1 MAPPTASWAAFSIVS
16 SASCHGFGAAYGL
29 TMNLLRRPLSYA
41 NVTATLARVFAM
53 SGGAMAASRYM
64 VNSTKQINPKV
75 LKALKGKT
83 GAAGS
88 IGAPGKEGPPGKE
101 GAQGVAGTNGTN
113 GTNGATNVVVRYV
126 EATTTTGSDGNAQA
140 NCNPGERATGGGVE
154 LDSGSSIKMWYFQ
167 PGGRPV
173 PNTQGATP
181 TGWYGSWWN
190 ETGSTDMVRV
200 YAICAS
206 P

>member
-1 MAPPTASWAAFSIVS
+1 
-16 SASCHGFGAAYGL
+16 
-29 TMNLLRRPLSYA
+29 MNFLRRPLSYA
-41 NVTATLARVFAM
+41 NVTATLALVFAM

-75 LKALKGKT
+75 LKALKGET
-83 GAAGS
+83 GATGG
-88 IGAPGKEGPPGKE
+88 IGAAGKEGPPGKE

-113 GTNGATNVVVRYV
+113 GATNVVVRFA
-126 EATTTTGSDGNAQA
+126 ETTTSNSSDGSAQA
-140 NCNPGERATGGGVE
+140 NCNAGERATGGGVE
-154 LDSGSSIKMWYFQ
+154 MTNGNSKDVWYFE
-167 PGGRPV
+167 PGGAPV

-181 TGWYGSWWN
+181 TGWASTWFN
-190 ETGSTDMVRV
+190 ESGGTDKFRV